1 MSVTIQELSKQDELE
16 WRRLWALYL
25 KFYETE
31 LPEEVFRT
39 TWARLLNDGKDGL
52 YGLMARDDA
61 GNAVGIVHYL
71 YHPSCWTIEKVCYL
85 QDLYVDDTARGKG
98 AGRAL
103 IEAVYSAA
111 DQADQ
116 GRVYWTTHDHNTQAR
131 HLYDQVASVTR
142 FIKYNRY

>member
-1 MSVTIQELSKQDELE
+1 MDVIVHELGKQDEAE
-16 WRRLWALYL
+16 WRRLWGLYL

-39 TWARLLNDGKDGL
+39 TWARLLANGEDGI
-52 YGLMARDDA
+52 YGLMAKESD
-61 GNAVGIVHYL
+61 GKTLGIVHYL

-85 QDLYVDDTARGKG
+85 QDLYVDAGARGNG
-98 AGRAL
+98 VGRAL

-111 DQADQ
+111 DKNNR

-131 HLYDQVASVTR
+131 HLYDQVASVTS
-142 FIKYNRY
+142 FIKYSRY